1 MGKRLH
7 KKSNK
12 KSWTINRTKISDK
25 KSGNK
30 SNKKMGQ
37 KIRQKIGQKI
47 RQINRSKNWAEN
59 RTKKSGK
66 KSDENSVKKSGKKNL
81 TEKIRQRNLT
91 KNRTK
96 EIGHLC
102 SNPVRTF
109 FFLDGGRGKAYIDGN
124 WSESSFLT
132 RFKLRGPGRFE
143 TSFVV
148 GFQIQ
153 TWESADNASMMQWQK
168 QRYEAYRRYVGR
180 ISKFWNVLSIQAGSS
195 NLDLSSFRRA
205 KPRFYGRHLLPRSR
219 SLFSHTTLLSKRNG
233 TRKRTARNG

>member
-1 MGKRLH
+1 M
-7 KKSNK
+7 
-12 KSWTINRTKISDK
+12 
-25 KSGNK
+25 
-30 SNKKMGQ
+30 
-37 KIRQKIGQKI
+37 
-47 RQINRSKNWAEN
+47 
-59 RTKKSGK
+59 
-66 KSDENSVKKSGKKNL
+66 
-81 TEKIRQRNLT
+81 
-91 KNRTK
+91 
-96 EIGHLC
+96 C
-102 SNPVRTF
+102 SNPVRMVF
-109 FFLDGGRGKAYIDGN
+109 FP
-124 WSESSFLT
+124 ESSFLT

-180 ISKFWNVLSIQAGSS
+180 ISKFWNVLSIQAGFS

-205 KPRFYGRHLLPRSR
+205 KPRFYCRHLLPRSR